1 MKKTAKG
8 FTLIELMIVVAII
21 GILAAIAIPNFLRY
35 QLRTK
40 AGERRINLEAIFKAE
55 EALRQS
61 ERVVAAGAKSGQYWN
76 LTTVPSNG
84 NVGTSKIAWTSGD
97 LATAQQV
104 DWIVQGQTYGKY
116 NATSA
121 QANNA
126 NVAISACAWTDIDG
140 DGTNAADAWWMPQI
154 NAAGNAVTNAP
165 SAPCAT
171 VDNTVHTEVYVH
183 GVDGMGRPTQLSAD
197 SVF

>member
-1 MKKTAKG
+1 MKKNKG

-61 ERVVAAGAKSGQYWN
+61 ERKVTNTANAGQYWDIA
-76 LTTVPSNG
+76 TVPANG
-84 NVGTSKIAWTSGD
+84 NVGTTKLPWNAAD
-97 LATAQQV
+97 LFTAQQI
-104 DWIVQGQTYGKY
+104 DWIVQGSTYAKY
-116 NATSA
+116 AATSN
-121 QANNA
+121 QNTNA

-140 DGTNAADAWWMPQI
+140 DTQFAADAWWQPQI
-154 NAAGNAVTNAP
+154 NANGGVVTAP
-165 SAPCAT
+165 VAAPCAGN
-171 VDNTVHTEVYVH
+171 VDYQIHGNAYVA
-183 GVDGMGRPTQLSAD
+183 GDSMGRPVQLSLD

>member
-1 MKKTAKG
+1 MKKNKG

-61 ERVVAAGAKSGQYWN
+61 ERKVTAAANAGQYWN
-76 LTTVPSNG
+76 ITTVPST
-84 NVGTSKIAWTSGD
+84 GTLGTAKLPWIAAD
-97 LATAQQV
+97 LAQAQQI
-104 DWIVQGQTYGKY
+104 DWIVQGATYGMY

-121 QANNA
+121 QAGTA
-126 NVAISACAWTDIDG
+126 NVAVAACSWTDIDG
-140 DGTNAADAWWMPQI
+140 DGALAGDAWWMPQI
-154 NAAGNAVTNAP
+154 AANGAVVTAP
-165 SAPCAT
+165 PGAPCAAAT
-171 VDNTVHTEVYVH
+171 NTQIHNFTYTH
-183 GVDGMGRPTQLSAD
+183 GTDSMGRPTQLSAD

>member
-1 MKKTAKG
+1 MKKNKG

-61 ERVVAAGAKSGQYWN
+61 ERKITTTAAAGQYWN
-76 LTTVPSNG
+76 IATVPA
-84 NVGTSKIAWTSGD
+84 VGTVGTAKIPWTAAD
-97 LATAQQV
+97 LAAAQQI
-104 DWIVQGQTYGKY
+104 DWIVQGATYGKY
-116 NATSA
+116 NATGA
-121 QANNA
+121 GANA
-126 NVAISACAWTDIDG
+126 NLSISACAWTDIDG
-140 DGTNAADAWWMPQI
+140 DGAYAGDAWWMPQI
-154 NAAGNAVTNAP
+154 NAAGGVVGTVHD
-165 SAPCAT
+165 APCDAL
-171 VDNTVHTEVYVH
+171 VNVAVHTFPYVH
-183 GVDGMGRPTQLSAD
+183 GTDSMGRPTQLSAD